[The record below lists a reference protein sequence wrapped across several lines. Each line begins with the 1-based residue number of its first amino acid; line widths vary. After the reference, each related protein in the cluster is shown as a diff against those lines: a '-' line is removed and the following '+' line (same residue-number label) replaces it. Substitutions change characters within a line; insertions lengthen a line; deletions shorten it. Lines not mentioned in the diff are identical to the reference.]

1 MDLHNE
7 VEHDTDPVASRAGE
21 ATRKGAQAFARL
33 LQLAEQRSSGQIV
46 RVVGFRH
53 TDGGCGFTA
62 AEPVALGANSWA
74 RLAPQIQ
81 FAAAPGHCARTETD
95 GAGELLLGDEPVDRR
110 STQARH
116 LYDGWHAQKH
126 GRNLILCFRGWG
138 RGLLHGNLPV
148 EACRQL

>member
-21 ATRKGAQAFARL
+21 AKRKGAQAFARL

-81 FAAAPGHCARTETD
+81 FAAAPSHCARTEAN

-110 STQARH
+110 SAQARH
-116 LYDGWHAQKH
+116 LHDGWHAQKH
-126 GRNLILCFRGWG
+126 GLHLIVCVGLCGWCQ
-138 RGLLHGNLPV
+138 LHGILLV
-148 EACRQL
+148 EA

>member
-1 MDLHNE
+1 MPDYPL
-7 VEHDTDPVASRAGE
+7 
-21 ATRKGAQAFARL
+21 
-33 LQLAEQRSSGQIV
+33 
-46 RVVGFRH
+46 RVVPMEYMSVSVR
-53 TDGGCGFTA
+53 CR
-62 AEPVALGANSWA
+62 WA
-74 RLAPQIQ
+74 CLAPQIQ

>member
-53 TDGGCGFTA
+53 TDGDAGSPQRSPSHSEPTA
-62 AEPVALGANSWA
+62 GRDWLHRSSSLRRQATARAPRRTGLGNCCWA
-74 RLAPQIQ
+74 MSL
-81 FAAAPGHCARTETD
+81 
-95 GAGELLLGDEPVDRR
+95 
-110 STQARH
+110 
-116 LYDGWHAQKH
+116 
-126 GRNLILCFRGWG
+126 
-138 RGLLHGNLPV
+138 
-148 EACRQL
+148 